1 MLPFLALLTTAL
13 AAPAPTDQVDVLVS
27 AQVRS
32 LMATISDLRDLKFS
46 LDIPVTV
53 ESPEHIRAESM
64 EELEEPEVKES
75 LEAMRATL
83 RAFQL
88 APPGADVGAAYADIM
103 KESLGGYYSSDERR
117 LVLVEHEGAMSA
129 TGLKPGSEEAMTAA
143 HELVHALQDQNFD
156 LWTMLNRD
164 LEDDDVDLALG
175 SLVEGDASLAMLEY
189 TQPGSWRALAATDRA
204 NLIGMMSGE
213 TVLEADSALGRA
225 PLILR
230 ESLLFPYGHGLAFV
244 AGLHETGGWA
254 RIDQAFA
261 QPPLSSE
268 QILHPERYTAA
279 TPDWPVRLELPDLA
293 PLFGDGWTAIEHN
306 TFGEAGVRSVLR
318 EHLPGVSA
326 RDQRAAAE
334 GWGGDRYVVLRGPS
348 ADAWS
353 GVWLT
358 TWDSPTDAREFLAI
372 AREEVAFLAG
382 SALAHRAGAWQAST
396 ALGTWSVSQSG
407 NDVLLLLGAPT
418 AAAPGVRQA
427 LQQVPRHRLTT
438 LQDVA
443 PPKGE
448 PREADAPTAP

>member
-1 MLPFLALLTTAL
+1 MLPFLALLSAAL
-13 AAPAPTDQVDVLVS
+13 AAPAPKDQVDVLVS

-32 LMATISDLRDLKFS
+32 LMATISDLRKLQFS
-46 LDIPVTV
+46 LEIPVTV
-53 ESPEHIRAESM
+53 ESPEDIRAESL
-64 EELEEPEVKES
+64 EDLEEPEVKES

-88 APPGADVGAAYADIM
+88 APPGADVAAAYADIM

-117 LVLVEHEGAMSA
+117 LVLVEHEGAMS
-129 TGLKPGSEEAMTAA
+129 TSGLQPGSEEAMTAA

-189 TQPGSWRALAATDRA
+189 TQPGTWRALSPADRE

-225 PLILR
+225 PRILR

-244 AGLHETGGWA
+244 AGLHADGGWR

-268 QILHPERYTAA
+268 QILHPERYATA
-279 TPDWPVRLELPDLA
+279 TPDWPIRLELPDLA
-293 PLFGDGWTAIEHN
+293 PLFGDGWATVEQN
-306 TFGEAGVRSVLR
+306 TFGEAGILSVLR
-318 EHLPGVSA
+318 DHLPHGSS
-326 RDQRAAAE
+326 REQRAAAA
-334 GWGGDRYVVLRGPS
+334 GWGGDRYVVLRGPT
-348 ADAWS
+348 DDTWS

-358 TWDSPTDAREFLAI
+358 TWDSPADAREFLAV
-372 AREEVAFLAG
+372 ARDEVTTLAG
-382 SALAHRAGAWQAST
+382 TPLAHRAGAWQAST
-396 ALGTWSVSQSG
+396 AQGAWSVSQSG
-407 NDVLLLLGAPT
+407 ADVLVLLGTPAT
-418 AAAPGVRQA
+418 AAPGVRRA
-427 LQQVPRHRLTT
+427 LDHVPRHRLTT

-448 PREADAPTAP
+448 PRKADEPAAP